1 MFNKNLSALKEHY
14 LELYQTIID
23 RNGEKKTEKVKSKNG
38 MVNLMIDNEFWIHSR
53 YNPQNEAEKWI
64 DNINIKDEDTII
76 TIGLGL
82 GYYLDPLFDRYKDKK
97 IIIVEPNIEVFKSML
112 SVMDI
117 TKFIKSE
124 NIVFMVGLSPY
135 VVRKLISEYL
145 KENKIKKVYIS
156 EMTIYR
162 KINIDYIEEL
172 YEELDKALFQ
182 FISNIATEVAFSQM
196 WLNNTIRLLEC
207 INEIPNI
214 KSIEDRFSKLP
225 VVIVSAGPSLEK
237 NMELLKELDNKA
249 LIIAVGSAVNI
260 LEKKNI
266 SPHIIM
272 GVDGQEMEAKIFQSL
287 KNTKP
292 ILIFTPSI
300 HYKAVESYSGLKMS
314 LILNNDVPIIKF
326 YEKLGVEVEP
336 LDCGPSVSNI
346 AMVFAHYIKAPQIML
361 IGQDLAYTN
370 GVRYADGGIHN
381 HKVSNDDNLKKYGY
395 KKVKDINGEDVY
407 TKGDLI
413 GIKNWF
419 EEYLKVYK
427 DEIKVYNCT
436 EAGVPIKGTEN
447 MKFKEA
453 IDKFCVDEFDI
464 YNELKKICTSIN
476 KNKNDEFTNIML
488 EYNEEIKELLDL
500 SEKRLKKLYELID
513 NYNEEIFSE
522 DLKELLKMCVEIEDF
537 DVFRVFVEPTGK
549 NYIDAITMGINNK
562 LGELKHLNDKNRTIL
577 NGMKLQYEYIHNCF
591 KIVKFAFEKKDVEYA
606 S

>member
-1 MFNKNLSALKEHY
+1 MLDKNLIALKEHY
-14 LELYQTIID
+14 LELYKTVID
-23 RNGEKKTEKVKSKNG
+23 TYEEKKIEKVNSKNG
-38 MVNLMIDNEFWIHSR
+38 MSNLIIDNEFWIHSR

-82 GYYLDPLFDRYKDKK
+82 GYYLDPLFNRYKDKK
-97 IIIVEPNIEVFKSML
+97 IIIVEPNIEVFKNML
-112 SVMDI
+112 SAMDI
-117 TKFIKSE
+117 TKFIESE

-135 VVRKLISEYL
+135 IVRRLISEYL
-145 KENKIKKVYIS
+145 KENKINKVYIS
-156 EMTIYR
+156 EMMVYR
-162 KINIDYIEEL
+162 KINNDYIEEL
-172 YEELDKALFQ
+172 YEEIDKALFQ

-196 WLNNTIRLLEC
+196 WLNNTIRLLAC
-207 INEIPNI
+207 LNEIPNI
-214 KSIEDRFSKLP
+214 NSIKDKFVNVP

-237 NMELLKELDNKA
+237 NMELLKELDNRA

-272 GVDGQEMEAKIFQSL
+272 GFDGQEAEAKIFQSL

-292 ILIFTPSI
+292 IFVFGPSI
-300 HYKAVESYSGLKMS
+300 HYKAVESYKGLKMS
-314 LILNNDVPIIKF
+314 LILNNDIPMIRF
-326 YEKLGVEVEP
+326 YKKLGIEVDA

-381 HKVSNDDNLKKYGY
+381 HKVSDKENLKKHGYEKVVDIYG
-395 KKVKDINGEDVY
+395 DEVY

-427 DEIKVYNCT
+427 GEIQVYNCT
-436 EAGVPIKGTEN
+436 EAGVPIKGAEN
-447 MKFKEA
+447 MRFREA
-453 IDKFCVDEFDI
+453 IDKFCVNEFDI

-476 KNKNDEFTNIML
+476 KNKNDKFTNIML
-488 EYNEEIKELLDL
+488 EYNKEIKELLNL
-500 SEKRLKKLYELID
+500 SEKRLKKVYELID
-513 NYNEEIFSE
+513 NYNEETFSK
-522 DLKELLKMCVEIEDF
+522 DLKELLNLCYEIEEI
-537 DVFRVFVEPTGK
+537 DVFKIFVEPTGK
-549 NYIDAITMGINNK
+549 NYIDAITTGINNR
-562 LGELKHLNDKNRTIL
+562 LDNLEHLNDKNKTIL
-577 NGMKLQYEYIHNCF
+577 SGLKLQYEYIHNCF
-591 KIVKFAFEKKDVEYA
+591 KIVKFAFEKEDIEYT

>member
-1 MFNKNLSALKEHY
+1 MFKKNLIALQEHY
-14 LELYQTIID
+14 LELYKTIID
-23 RNGEKKTEKVKSKNG
+23 TNEEKKIEKVDSRNG
-38 MVNLMIDNEFWIHSR
+38 MANLIIDNEFWIHSR
-53 YNPQNEAEKWI
+53 YNPQNEAEKWV
-64 DNINIKDEDTII
+64 DNINIQDEDTII

-82 GYYLDPLFDRYKDKK
+82 GYYLENLINRYKDKK
-97 IIIVEPNIEVFKSML
+97 IIIIEPNIEIFKNML
-112 SVMDI
+112 DVIDI
-117 TKFIKSE
+117 TKFIESE
-124 NIVFMVGLSPY
+124 NVVFMVGLLPY

-145 KENKIKKVYIS
+145 KENKIKRVYIS
-156 EMTIYR
+156 EMPIYR
-162 KINIDYIEEL
+162 KINADYIEEL
-172 YEELDKALFQ
+172 YEEIDKALFQ

-196 WLNNTIRLLEC
+196 WLNNTIRLLKC
-207 INEIPNI
+207 INEIPNV
-214 KSIEDRFSKLP
+214 KNIEYRFSKVP

-237 NMELLKELDNKA
+237 NMELLKELDNRA

-272 GVDGQEMEAKIFQSL
+272 GFDGQEMEAKIFQSL

-292 ILIFTPSI
+292 VFIFGPSI

-314 LILNNDVPIIKF
+314 LILNNDIPMIKF
-326 YEKLGVEVEP
+326 YEKLGVEVDA

-346 AMVFAHYIKAPQIML
+346 AMVFAHYIKAPQIIL

-381 HKVSNDDNLKKYGY
+381 HKISNEENLKKYGY
-395 KKVKDINGEDVY
+395 EKDIDIHGEEVY

-436 EAGVPIKGTEN
+436 EAGVPIKGAKN
-447 MKFKEA
+447 MKFIEA
-453 IDKFCVDEFDI
+453 IDKFCVNEFDI
-464 YNELKKICTSIN
+464 YNELKKICTSVN
-476 KNKNDEFTNIML
+476 EKKSDEFTKIIL
-488 EYNEEIKELLDL
+488 TYNKEIQELLNL
-500 SEKRLKKLYELID
+500 SEKRLKKLYEIID
-513 NYNEEIFSE
+513 NYNEKTFSE
-522 DLKELLKMCVEIEDF
+522 DLKGILKLCDKIEDF

-549 NYIDAITMGINNK
+549 NYIDAITTGTNNK
-562 LGELKHLNDKNRTIL
+562 LDKLKHLNDKNKIIL
-577 NGMKLQYEYIHNCF
+577 NGLKLQYEYIHNCF
-591 KIVKFAFEKKDVEYA
+591 KIVKFAFEKKDIEYT

>member
-1 MFNKNLSALKEHY
+1 MFNKNLIALKEHY
-14 LELYQTIID
+14 LELYKTITD
-23 RNGEKKTEKVKSKNG
+23 TNEKNQTEKVYSKNG
-38 MVNLMIDNEFWIHSR
+38 MANLIIDNQFWIHSR
-53 YNPQNEAEKWI
+53 YNPQNEAEKWV
-64 DNINIKDEDTII
+64 DNIDIQDEDTII

-82 GYYLDPLFDRYKDKK
+82 GYYLEPLIDKYKDKK
-97 IIIVEPNIEVFKSML
+97 IIIIEPNIEIFKNML
-112 SVMDI
+112 GVINI
-117 TKFIKSE
+117 TKLIESE
-124 NIVFMVGLSPY
+124 NIVFIVGLSPY

-156 EMTIYR
+156 EMQIYR
-162 KINIDYIEEL
+162 KINADYIEEL
-172 YEELDKALFQ
+172 YEEIDKDLFQ

-207 INEIPNI
+207 INKIPNI
-214 KSIEDRFSKLP
+214 KSIEERFSNVP

-237 NMELLKELDNKA
+237 NMELLKKLENKA
-249 LIIAVGSAVNI
+249 LIVAVGSAVNI

-266 SPHIIM
+266 SPHVIM
-272 GVDGQEMEAKIFQSL
+272 GFDGQEMEARIFQSL

-292 ILIFTPSI
+292 IFIFGPSI

-314 LILNNDVPIIKF
+314 LILNNDIPMIRF
-326 YEKLGVEVEP
+326 YEKLGVEVDA

-381 HKVSNDDNLKKYGY
+381 HKVSNEENLKKYGY
-395 KKVKDINGEDVY
+395 DKAIDIHGEEVY

-436 EAGVPIKGTEN
+436 EAGLPIKGAEN
-447 MKFKEA
+447 MKFRDA
-453 IDKFCVDEFDI
+453 IDKFCVKEFHIYDELV
-464 YNELKKICTSIN
+464 NICTSMD
-476 KNKNDEFTNIML
+476 KEKSDDFTNLISI
-488 EYNEEIKELLDL
+488 YKKEIQELLDL
-500 SEKRLKKLYELID
+500 SEKRLEKLYKLIKEYDKKTFSKKLKE
-513 NYNEEIFSE
+513 F
-522 DLKELLKMCVEIEDF
+522 LKLCDEIEDF
-537 DVFRVFVEPTGK
+537 DIFRVFVEPTGK
-549 NYIDAITMGINNK
+549 NYIDAITTGINNK
-562 LGELKHLNDKNRTIL
+562 LDNLEHLNDKNKTIL
-577 NGMKLQYEYIHNCF
+577 SGLKLQYEYIHNCF
-591 KIVKFAFEKKDVEYA
+591 KIVKFAFEKEDIEYT